1 MTGREHVLAHCAMTF
16 VSLGFSIWN
25 VLAQS
30 VTDGGAD
37 PLIFAFVREV
47 GAAPLLLIASSAFVG
62 LPRPRSR
69 RDALNILLVG
79 ATGPWGVQLFYIL
92 GIANAGAE
100 KTAIFQLLTPV
111 LTVLFAAALGMEK
124 YTLCPPGAH
133 PQVGSKSDSKR
144 HAVYSDFR
152 RSWVKVIGILLG
164 VGGLLPLVGIS
175 NLVGSGG
182 C

>member
-79 ATGPWGVQLFYIL
+79 ATGEAVGR
-92 GIANAGAE
+92 GIGALE
-100 KTAIFQLLTPV
+100 L
-111 LTVLFAAALGMEK
+111 
-124 YTLCPPGAH
+124 
-133 PQVGSKSDSKR
+133 KS
-144 HAVYSDFR
+144 
-152 RSWVKVIGILLG
+152 
-164 VGGLLPLVGIS
+164 LLPLRRRTIWSPQCGTRV
-175 NLVGSGG
+175 
-182 C
+182 